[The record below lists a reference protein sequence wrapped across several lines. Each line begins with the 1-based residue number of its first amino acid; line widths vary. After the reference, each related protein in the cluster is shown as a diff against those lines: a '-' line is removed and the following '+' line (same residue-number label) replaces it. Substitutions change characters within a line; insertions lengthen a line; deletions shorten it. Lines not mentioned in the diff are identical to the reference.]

1 MKNNRGVLIAI
12 SIIVGIVL
20 ACGVLPLGGFALLL
34 AAGSGSNVA
43 DATLLPPDRWQQQ
56 IVSGERGTDGRVLV
70 LYVTGVIGAP
80 DSSPLQNTISHR
92 ELLSQIEQAANDE
105 QIKAVVLRVDSPG
118 GGVVASS
125 EIHSA
130 LTDLSAAEKPLVVS
144 MGSVAASGGYYV
156 SAPAERIYANADTL
170 TGSLGVI
177 VSLLNYE
184 ETFDMIGLRQI
195 IFKSGEFKDIGSPVR
210 ELSEE
215 ERDILQGIV
224 DQAYEGFVDVIVEGR
239 DLPRD
244 EVLDLA
250 DGRIYTG
257 QQALEVGLVDELGNL
272 DSAIVGARELA
283 GLDEDAL
290 VVRYNTTPDFLDLLR
305 GSLESSQQPAD
316 PLMLRELSEP
326 QAPRLEYRMVP

>member
-1 MKNNRGVLIAI
+1 
-12 SIIVGIVL
+12 
-20 ACGVLPLGGFALLL
+20 
-34 AAGSGSNVA
+34 
-43 DATLLPPDRWQQQ
+43 
-56 IVSGERGTDGRVLV
+56 
-70 LYVTGVIGAP
+70 
-80 DSSPLQNTISHR
+80 
-92 ELLSQIEQAANDE
+92 
-105 QIKAVVLRVDSPG
+105 
-118 GGVVASS
+118 
-125 EIHSA
+125 
-130 LTDLSAAEKPLVVS
+130 
-144 MGSVAASGGYYV
+144 VAASGGYYV

-272 DSAIVGARELA
+272 DSAIAGARELA